1 MKNHNPTR
9 NFYFNFYPF
18 FQNPFLTTGQ
28 SLVQLYRM
36 GGSVAEKPIITFP
49 LKILY
54 IPKNQDYDNYIV
66 TLSMPRRLYGC
77 DMERTVA
84 HDVLEEA
91 FQTFLRKL
99 NKPKN
104 YLKWSGLLLFLSL
117 S

>member
-1 MKNHNPTR
+1 
-9 NFYFNFYPF
+9 
-18 FQNPFLTTGQ
+18 
-28 SLVQLYRM
+28 
-36 GGSVAEKPIITFP
+36 
-49 LKILY
+49 
-54 IPKNQDYDNYIV
+54 
-66 TLSMPRRLYGC
+66 MPRRLYGC

-84 HDVLEEA
+84 YDVLEEA